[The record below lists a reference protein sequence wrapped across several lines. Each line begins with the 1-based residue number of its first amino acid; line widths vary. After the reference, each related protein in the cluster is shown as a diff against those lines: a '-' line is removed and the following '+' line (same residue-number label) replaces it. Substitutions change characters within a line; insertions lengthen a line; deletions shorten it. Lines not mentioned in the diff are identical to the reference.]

1 MLPVG
6 REAETFEPIDQVV
19 GKQNQMEIGL
29 IGSPISGGDFSQGI
43 GFEKF
48 PDDKLPCGSL
58 VVKAPEME
66 GFQRKVCNDHLV
78 GIPSHLEKRELPGGF
93 LWNETANDDESL
105 GRFPS
110 PGFVF
115 ELRGPE
121 SRGDFFVMEASKVV
135 LDGFGNP
142 SHNGIE
148 GRNFL
153 KELDNR
159 MVVEG
164 RIGPHPDLSNS
175 RGKLQEVSFQKLYGM
190 GSGMNISRQIDALP
204 EISGFAFEA
213 EKGLIR
219 GSSPFPGIVT
229 HSGSFLL
236 TIDRKNLGIEI
247 EDHRREGIGFHQE
260 ITSESIV
267 EFLEGGKTLRS
278 KTPQESPQGRWIGIS
293 GKTGHKLEV
302 PILFQEDVG
311 FDSTQS
317 QDHWV
322 KDSKDGVADRVT
334 VVELREPNRMGKEG
348 AKSDPLEKLL

>member
-29 IGSPISGGDFSQGI
+29 IGSPISGGDLSQGI

-58 VVKAPEME
+58 VVESPEME

-78 GIPSHLEKRELPGGF
+78 GISSHLEKRELPGGF
-93 LWNETANDDESL
+93 LWDETANDDESW

-115 ELRGPE
+115 ELRDPTP
-121 SRGDFFVMEASKVV
+121 RGDFFVMETSKVV

-153 KELDNR
+153 KKFDNR

-164 RIGPHPDLSNS
+164 RIGPDPNLSNS
-175 RGKLQEVSFQKLYGM
+175 RGKLQEASFQELYGM
-190 GSGMNISRQIDALP
+190 GSGMNISRQIDTLP
-204 EISGFAFEA
+204 
-213 EKGLIR
+213 
-219 GSSPFPGIVT
+219 
-229 HSGSFLL
+229 
-236 TIDRKNLGIEI
+236 D
-247 EDHRREGIGFHQE
+247 
-260 ITSESIV
+260 
-267 EFLEGGKTLRS
+267 
-278 KTPQESPQGRWIGIS
+278 
-293 GKTGHKLEV
+293 
-302 PILFQEDVG
+302 
-311 FDSTQS
+311 
-317 QDHWV
+317 
-322 KDSKDGVADRVT
+322 
-334 VVELREPNRMGKEG
+334 
-348 AKSDPLEKLL
+348 